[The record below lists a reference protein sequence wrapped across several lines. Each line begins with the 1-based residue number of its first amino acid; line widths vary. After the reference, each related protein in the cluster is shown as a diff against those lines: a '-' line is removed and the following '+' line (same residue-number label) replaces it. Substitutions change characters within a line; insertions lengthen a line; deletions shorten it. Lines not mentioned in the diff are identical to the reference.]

1 MSFQLLV
8 KQLTKNVPPEKF
20 WLGFVVRYWK
30 TVETKSVPCCEAVEI
45 SSLGLTLAQENRER
59 SGFTFP
65 VPLWHKNRFPSPD
78 TNTIVPRFYIGI
90 NDPDLVF
97 PHCRIFD
104 SVDFV
109 FAAKNGMTLSELSGS
124 TSITVFTTDKPDG
137 ICLDIYD
144 SFSHAKA
151 VRIPLI
157 EKNKAEKRV
166 FCRVD
171 QLTEI
176 DEYPGEIDSY
186 CHQHANLLKGPDS
199 SVNTKIEPKFESKS
213 ESKSEPKPPIQS
225 NSEIVLVRGQN
236 TELEKNSH
244 GLTHITIELGW
255 LAPMLLDANVEID
268 PTVFLLQ
275 ENGEVRDDH
284 DFIFFNNS
292 KSTCHSVELISSNLT
307 DASGFKKADFVVS
320 LSTVPSDIQKMAFC
334 LTIDGPGSKDF
345 FFKHVRKAHMRIIN
359 KNNMQGL
366 YRFDLKADDIQGTE
380 KTLIIGEIYRYRKGW
395 KFKAISQGFAQGLEK
410 LCKHHGVKVIDNAN

>member
-1 MSFQLLV
+1 MSIQLLI

-30 TVETKSVPCCEAVEI
+30 TVDAKSVPCCEAVEI
-45 SSLGLTLAQENRER
+45 TSLGLTLASENRER
-59 SGFTFP
+59 NGFTFP
-65 VPLWHKNRFPSPD
+65 VPLWHKNRYPSPD
-78 TNTIVPRFYIGI
+78 TNTIVPRFYVGI
-90 NDPDLVF
+90 NEPDLVF

-109 FAAKNGMTLSELSGS
+109 FAAKDGMTLSELSGS
-124 TSITVFTTDKPDG
+124 TSVTFFTTDKPDG

-144 SFSHAKA
+144 SYLHAKA

-166 FCRVD
+166 FCRID

-176 DEYPGEIDSY
+176 DGYPGDINSY
-186 CHQHANLLKGPDS
+186 CLQHANLLKSRDS
-199 SVNTKIEPKFESKS
+199 GENTKTVIKP
-213 ESKSEPKPPIQS
+213 EPKPEPRPKPKPSIQS
-225 NSEIVLVRGQN
+225 NDEIVLVRGQN
-236 TELEKNSH
+236 TELDKNSP
-244 GLTHITIELGW
+244 GLTQITIELGW

-275 ENGEVRDDH
+275 DNGKVRDER
-284 DFIFFNNS
+284 DFIFFNND
-292 KSTCHSVELISSNLT
+292 KSNCKSVELVLNHLN
-307 DASGFKKADFVVS
+307 DANGFKKVDFVVM
-320 LSTVPSDIQKMAFC
+320 LSTVPIEIQKMAFC

-345 FFKHVRKAHMRIIN
+345 YFRHVRNAYMRIVN
-359 KNNMQGL
+359 KNNAQGL
-366 YRFDLKADDIQGTE
+366 FRFDLKEDDILGTE
-380 KTLIIGEIYRYRKGW
+380 KTLIIGEIYRYRNGW

-410 LCKHHGVKVIDNAN
+410 LCKHHGIEEIDNAN